1 MALAGMLQAPLLV
14 LVVFLPFPFGMLVT
28 ESSSLFVRAKIFF
41 RAVGHVFFSFNE
53 MGASSSQTKRNVF
66 LKIPFTTE
74 GVEHIACHLAYVYE
88 LCGHGR
94 KLQRLTVNIYIDF
107 KDKRSTQLSFNNCFQ
122 QRINSLPLNQQD
134 KQTIYHKI
142 VHHFTRINV
151 DTNIVI

>member
-1 MALAGMLQAPLLV
+1 MLQAPLLV

-53 MGASSSQTKRNVF
+53 MGASSSQTKSNVF

-94 KLQRLTVNIYIDF
+94 KLQTLTVNIYIDF
-107 KDKRSTQLSFNNCFQ
+107 NTSTSRTNVQPNCHS
-122 QRINSLPLNQQD
+122 ITVSS
-134 KQTIYHKI
+134 KE
-142 VHHFTRINV
+142 
-151 DTNIVI
+151 